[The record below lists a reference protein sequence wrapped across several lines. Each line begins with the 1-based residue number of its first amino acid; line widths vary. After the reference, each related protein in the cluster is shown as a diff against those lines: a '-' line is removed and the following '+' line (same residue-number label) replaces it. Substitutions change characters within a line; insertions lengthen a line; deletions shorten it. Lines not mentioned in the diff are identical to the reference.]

1 MLHSKNH
8 NLRIALNKF
17 DQNARISNIQA
28 RFFKRLFN
36 TRAGLYVLSF
46 QKWKTVPEPKDSEM
60 YKLGNAFEKKL
71 AKLIDNR
78 LKSTFDPMKDINY
91 DALSAKRWCIRVL
104 IEKSMSGQKRAFLHW
119 HNLAKQ

>member
-1 MLHSKNH
+1 MNSANSR
-8 NLRIALNKF
+8 LRFILAKFHDNAKIA
-17 DQNARISNIQA
+17 DIQH
-28 RFFKRLFN
+28 RFFKRIFN

-71 AKLIDNR
+71 ARLIDNR

-91 DALSAKRWCIRVL
+91 EALSAKRWCIRVL
-104 IEKSMSGQKRAFLHW
+104 IEKSMSG
-119 HNLAKQ
+119 